1 MTTVSVS
8 PKFQVV
14 IPKDVRTALGLQVG
28 QQVEIRVEGGCAVI
42 EPQVDIRRMRG
53 FLPGG
58 IDTEVPSDPQGPE
71 WPGGCDPVPAA
82 EWLLMSPPVDHQP

>member
-1 MTTVSVS
+1 MTTVAVS

-14 IPKDVRTALGLQVG
+14 IPKEVRTALGLQVG

-42 EPQVDIRRMRG
+42 EPQADIRRMRG
-53 FLPGG
+53 FLPG

-71 WPGGCDPVPAA
+71 WPGGCDPVPGA
-82 EWLLMSPPVDHQP
+82 EWLMSPPVDHQP